1 MIMVKRLA
9 DDVPA
14 FKNLFFLSKT
24 SRVQS
29 VTRALPSKISEVKLT
44 RQC

>member
-1 MIMVKRLA
+1 MVKRLA

-24 SRVQS
+24 LKRVQS
-29 VTRALPSKISEVKLT
+29 ITRALPSKIWKIKLA
-44 RQC
+44 RQF

>member
-24 SRVQS
+24 STRAQS
-29 VTRALPSKISEVKLT
+29 VTRS
-44 RQC
+44 